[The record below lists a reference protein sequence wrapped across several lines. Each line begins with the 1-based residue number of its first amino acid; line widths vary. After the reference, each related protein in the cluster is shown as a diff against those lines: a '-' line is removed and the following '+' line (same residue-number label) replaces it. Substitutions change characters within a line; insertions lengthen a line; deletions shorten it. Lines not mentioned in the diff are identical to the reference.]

1 MQGKILGGYSFTSKT
16 GKELVNISV
25 AEDRLNAV
33 GVSTVNIMTLKDNL
47 PTALTDMV
55 NKSYVIDCR
64 CGNNGSVFAQ
74 CFYELKR

>member
-16 GKELVNISV
+16 GKELVNLSI

-47 PTALTDMV
+47 PAALTDMV

-64 CGNNGSVFAQ
+64 YGNNGSAFAQ
-74 CFYELKR
+74 SFYELKR

>member
-47 PTALTDMV
+47 PASLTDMV

-64 CGNNGSVFAQ
+64 FGNNGSAFAQ
-74 CFYELKR
+74 SFYELKR